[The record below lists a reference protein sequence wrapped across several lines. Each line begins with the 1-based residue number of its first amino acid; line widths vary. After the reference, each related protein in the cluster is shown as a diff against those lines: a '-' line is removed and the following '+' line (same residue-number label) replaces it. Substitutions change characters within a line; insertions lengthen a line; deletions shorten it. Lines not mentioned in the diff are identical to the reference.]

1 MGAIT
6 IMQHKQL
13 LQSDLFLKKLEDVMG
28 KKADG
33 FVSSVLQVVGNNKL
47 LASADPKTVMNAA
60 MMAATLNLPINN
72 NLGFAWIVPY
82 GGQAQFQLGWKG
94 FVQLAQRTGQYKRIN
109 VQPVYENQFTS
120 YNKLYEELDADFNI
134 VGEGKVVGYVAYFK
148 LINGFEKLNY
158 WSLEEVQA
166 HAKRY
171 SQTYGKKSRSG
182 KLFHSPWNDKDQ
194 FDSMA
199 MKTVLKNTLNKWGIL
214 SIEMEKAMLGDQSV
228 QVEEDSFTYPDNE
241 PTTAYNDEE
250 QRVVDA
256 MQKDIDSELDLIDF
270 EEKYR
275 KAVDTLGN
283 DSIINMFTAH
293 LMGDN
298 ATTEDNG

>member
-283 DSIINMFTAH
+283 DSITNMFTAH